1 MFFIGH
7 AIEETLIARD
17 TLNFLFQQ
25 LAFVL
30 NLNKSLLTPAQ
41 RIEFLGVTVDSLI
54 MTLSLP
60 EKKVKSSE
68 AVLGISPENTSIDFR
83 MKRTNRLIVF
93 NYSSSTYSRNKFQVP
108 TITTNTRIKNTGA
121 ILQKSDSK
129 QKVRGRT
136 AVVDKKFK
144 NLQWSLLE
152 GGQRT
157 KFY

>member
-1 MFFIGH
+1 M
-7 AIEETLIARD
+7 
-17 TLNFLFQQ
+17 
-25 LAFVL
+25 
-30 NLNKSLLTPAQ
+30 
-41 RIEFLGVTVDSLI
+41 
-54 MTLSLP
+54 
-60 EKKVKSSE
+60 
-68 AVLGISPENTSIDFR
+68 LGISPENTSIDFR

-144 NLQWSLLE
+144 NLQWSLLK